1 MLAECFKKYN
11 EDINAFSFSLEA
23 EEVKKAA
30 EISRFSCNNYDDG
43 VVLLLIYFVR
53 SCRNLEK
60 KGKSAKDIEGK
71 LKDAIK
77 LVSDLYPPSSGV
89 KKEPI

>member
-1 MLAECFKKYN
+1 MLAECFKKYTK
-11 EDINAFSFSLEA
+11 DINGFSFSLEA

-30 EISRFSCNNYDDG
+30 EISRFSCNYYDDG

-60 KGKSAKDIEGK
+60 KGRTPKEIEDK
-71 LKDAIK
+71 LKDAI
-77 LVSDLYPPSSGV
+77 
-89 KKEPI
+89 

>member
-1 MLAECFKKYN
+1 
-11 EDINAFSFSLEA
+11 
-23 EEVKKAA
+23 
-30 EISRFSCNNYDDG
+30 
-43 VVLLLIYFVR
+43 VR

-60 KGKSAKDIEGK
+60 KGKSAKEIEGK

-89 KKEPI
+89 KKEPT